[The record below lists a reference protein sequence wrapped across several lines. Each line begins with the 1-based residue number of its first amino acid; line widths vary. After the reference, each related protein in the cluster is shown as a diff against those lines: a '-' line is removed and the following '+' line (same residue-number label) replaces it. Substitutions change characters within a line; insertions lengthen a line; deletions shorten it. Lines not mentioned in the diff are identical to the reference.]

1 MNAVAANRA
10 FELDGV
16 IQHLFGGRVI
26 LVLLTQIGVFFNANR
41 QRNVPALVRRR
52 HQLSQAV
59 ALGVRHFQH
68 PGDIAHRHA
77 AEHLTKGSDI
87 TNMVFA
93 VLFSAIFNHFVAASI
108 LDINVDIR
116 HGNTIWIEETLKQ
129 QTILQRIK
137 VGNIQCVGDNRSGG
151 ATPARAKNNSF
162 RFTPVNKVLNNQEV
176 TLITHIAHHAQL
188 HLGALANFV
197 G

>member
-10 FELDGV
+10 FKLDGV

-26 LVLLTQIGVFFNANR
+26 LVLLTQISVLFDANR

-77 AEHLTKGSDI
+77 AEHLTKGSDV
-87 TNMVFA
+87 TDVVFA
-93 VLFSAIFNHFVAASI
+93 VFFSAIFNHFVAASI

-116 HGNTIWIEETLKQ
+116 HGNTIWIKKTLKQ
-129 QTILQRIK
+129 QTVLQRVK
-137 VGNIQCVGDNRSGG
+137 VSNVQCVG
-151 ATPARAKNNSF
+151 NN
-162 RFTPVNKVLNNQEV
+162 
-176 TLITHIAHHAQL
+176 
-188 HLGALANFV
+188 
-197 G
+197 